1 MFQIVSFLET
11 LAKKQIFDR
20 VHYTVHYRTKVHL
33 TVLKASVGEQPA

>member
-20 VHYTVHYRTKVHL
+20 VDYTVLYRTKVHL
-33 TVLKASVGEQPA
+33 SVLQQS